1 MRATDLLK
9 WKRALNEIKFKH
21 SELELVKEICVSHAS
36 PFQMF
41 MEDYCAENGIN
52 LKKLNSDK
60 GERDAKAK
68 VAQSAPK
75 SIEEAPQEEGIVIS
89 QNHFTQEAPPVE
101 EMFVEQRD
109 QDQMYRV
116 FRDLFKKLALHLHPD
131 RAGDLTA
138 EEREDRLNM
147 FKDAKRALDDGDY
160 FLLLEMS
167 ERFSI
172 TIPRNYKQQ
181 TRWMKARIKQL
192 DQEIQA
198 QKHTY
203 NFVFSECETED
214 EKVKIVKNF
223 LRQIFQI

>member
-21 SELELVKEICVSHAS
+21 SELELVKEICDSHAS
-36 PFQMF
+36 PFQIF
-41 MEDYCAENGIN
+41 MEDYCAHNGID
-52 LKKLNSDK
+52 LKKLNFEKSEK
-60 GERDAKAK
+60 DAKAK
-68 VAQSAPK
+68 AFQKKITEQVA
-75 SIEEAPQEEGIVIS
+75 QEEGIVRS
-89 QNHFTQEAPPVE
+89 QNHFTQDAPPIE

-131 RAGDLTA
+131 RAGGLTA

-192 DQEIQA
+192 DQEIQS